1 MFSWLRITVILVGFC
16 IAFISC
22 IITIN
27 NFLIFGLDKGF
38 TLKDPPQ
45 MKMAFLNPTFTYAAY
60 QNNSFYTFYT
70 KYYSL
75 AGPRTNI
82 TTDLNLIKDK
92 KIPHAPF
99 YLYDQLPGRPPGIP
113 HKYLIDR
120 VVDTISLMAPTSNL
134 TFINDQYI
142 DAGKIFDTNG
152 RNNLDVIFLVHE
164 EYVTQKEYNN
174 LKKFVAQGGTLVFVE
189 SNVLTVEV
197 SYDRQN
203 DTISL
208 VKGHEFEFD
217 GKIARRSVEER
228 WLNETSEW
236 LGSNFL
242 PKFDE
247 AYFKDMPFNYT
258 HTEEQYISNP
268 NATVLYDYKIFDP
281 LDRTL
286 NDTVA
291 SYEMKYGKGK
301 VIMTSLFA
309 DKMDND
315 REFYKFF
322 KTILLPRAIGST
334 YKVSLNGSTYDIFGI
349 SYNSSGSIASIEA
362 PRDIVI
368 HRNQTKDVSNMIL
381 NIPRQIFSVP
391 EHVKPSDL
399 HYSVTIDGDNNT
411 SYDVMPIKNE
421 VGFELPMHNDT
432 RLIKISATIDPSL
445 FNLTAPA
452 FLAVEAQGPLTI
464 ISDLGKP
471 TIGGKGD
478 PTFIK
483 ISNDAPVKFP
493 LGITVVK
500 WRAEDVYGH
509 SASDLQVVHVIDNN
523 FPIVN
528 ITFPKDRTLV
538 TPTDGKVVVKG
549 TSYDNEGLKKVE
561 VQVRSEL
568 TKKTIPYRDTIPGG
582 NWTSRNP
589 YKDAIPGG
597 NWTSWNIPLDIQD
610 LVNPVL
616 ITARVTDVS
625 GHQSWD
631 RVTFAIRGAK

>member
-27 NFLIFGLDKGF
+27 NLSIFGLDKGF

-120 VVDTISLMAPTSNL
+120 VVDTISLLAPTPNL
-134 TFINDQYI
+134 TFINDQYV

-174 LKKFVAQGGTLVFVE
+174 LKKFVAQGGTLVFAE

-217 GKIARRSVEER
+217 RKIARRSVEER
-228 WLNETSEW
+228 WVNETSEW

-258 HTEEQYISNP
+258 HTEEQYITNP

-281 LDRTL
+281 LSPTL

-309 DKMDND
+309 DKMDKD
-315 REFYKFF
+315 REFFKFF

-349 SYNSSGSIASIEA
+349 SYNSSGSTASLEP

-368 HRNQTKDVSNMIL
+368 HRNQTKDASNMIL
-381 NIPRQIFSVP
+381 NIPRQILSVP

-411 SYDVMPIKNE
+411 NYDVMPIQNE

-452 FLAVEAQGPLTI
+452 SLSVEAQGPLTI

-478 PTFIK
+478 PTIIK
-483 ISNDAPVKFP
+483 ISNDAPAKFP

-500 WRAEDVYGH
+500 WRAEDMYGH

-538 TPTDGKVVVKG
+538 TPTDGKVVVRG

-561 VQVRSEL
+561 LQVRSEL

-589 YKDAIPGG
+589 YKAIPGA

-610 LVNPVL
+610 LVNPIL

-631 RVTFAIRGAK
+631 RIAFATRATK